1 MSRDFYIKILK
12 PVPDMFFEDR
22 IFDEK
27 ELSQADL
34 CHVNWKGP
42 SDKFHAKIKYSSVY
56 TSMDDMKKY
65 LKVKLSDRKDIDF
78 TSWGY
83 HPLYDGGAYCSG
95 DKWLYEIPKE
105 DMDAM
110 KRPHVAETVV
120 SLCIDS
126 WSVSDW
132 DSEWLSSKC
141 PLYLTGNTIKEIL
154 DQYLKHLRAQG
165 LEDLDGMLGDPSLG
179 TGNIFSRLC
188 EATAYAEKI
197 GGIGY
202 LEWE

>member
-1 MSRDFYIKILK
+1 MSRDFYVKILK

-22 IFDEK
+22 IFEEK
-27 ELSQADL
+27 ELSDADL

-42 SDKFHAKIKYSSVY
+42 SDKFHVKIRYSSIY
-56 TSMDDMKKY
+56 TSMDDMKEY
-65 LKVKLSDRKDIDF
+65 LKTKLEDEKDIDF

-83 HPLYDGGAYCSG
+83 RPLYDSGAHCFG
-95 DKWLYEIPKE
+95 DKWSYEISKE

-120 SLCIDS
+120 SLCISS

-141 PLYLTGNTIKEIL
+141 PLYLTGDTIKEIL
-154 DQYLKHLRAQG
+154 DWRLEYLKAQEI
-165 LEDLDGMLGDPSLG
+165 EDLDSMLENPSLN

-188 EATAYAEKI
+188 EAIAYAEKI
-197 GGIGY
+197 GGVGY